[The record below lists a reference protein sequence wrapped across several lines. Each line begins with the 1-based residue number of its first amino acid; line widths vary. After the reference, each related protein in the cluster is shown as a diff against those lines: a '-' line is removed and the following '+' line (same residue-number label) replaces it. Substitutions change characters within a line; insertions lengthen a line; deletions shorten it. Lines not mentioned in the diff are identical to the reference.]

1 MGRQTWKLKHLFVIQ
16 IRKYS
21 LLLGVLAHTTTLPQ
35 AVEFDFKVDQTKLG
49 YTIQTDVNVENSDLD
64 VGQFRLA
71 QYRADVGSGNNNVM
85 IR

>member
-1 MGRQTWKLKHLFVIQ
+1 M
-16 IRKYS
+16 
-21 LLLGVLAHTTTLPQ
+21 LAHTTTLPQ

-71 QYRADVGSGNNNVM
+71 
-85 IR
+85 